1 LKKTIIGTKKFTSD
15 KQSNMN
21 IMSNSSV
28 VSLSSRGDKID
39 KKVILNPEEE
49 DQIAQP
55 RQD

>member
-1 LKKTIIGTKKFTSD
+1 LKKAIIGTKKFTSD